1 MHNMRSSTF
10 SVLVVLLTMFIVTA
24 CGDDKDNSGTEPFIF
39 TPADN
44 AGAGEASTSETTNE
58 PANGTET
65 APEIGTPEDIEVE
78 TGSET
83 TGDRGPAELFGAP
96 CIRDAVC
103 DTNVCSGSREAPGVC
118 TLADDVQFVPFE
130 DLLADPEAYAN
141 QRLQTEATIRGVCQ
155 RRGCW
160 MELRSEDDPSG
171 ENINVKFLDYG
182 FFVPLDSRGAFVRV
196 EGIPA
201 VQILSAEEV
210 EELLAEGYDPGVVRE
225 DGTATLVRFVAS
237 GVMMWNRAD

>member
-1 MHNMRSSTF
+1 MHSMRKSTF
-10 SVLVVLLTMFIVTA
+10 SVLVVLLTMFIFTA
-24 CGDDKDNSGTEPFIF
+24 CGDDKDNNGTEPFIF

-44 AGAGEASTSETTNE
+44 VGAGESETTNE
-58 PANGTET
+58 PATGTET
-65 APEIGTPEDIEVE
+65 VTEPEIETPEGPEIETE
-78 TGSET
+78 PET

-118 TLADDVQFVPFE
+118 TLADDVQFVPFDE
-130 DLLADPEAYAN
+130 LLADPETYAN

-160 MELRSEDDPSG
+160 MELRSEENPSG

-201 VQILSAEEV
+201 VQVLSAEEV

-225 DGTATLVRFVAS
+225 DGTATLVRFIAS